1 MVTRKENNA
10 PCSKNFTNKTCW
22 YSFTKQVVVIF
33 GGFSYNS
40 INVPKMLSHLVV
52 KTNNELIIWIITQFF
67 VVIVS
72 IGHELQAASRLH
84 TVYNNIFWEF

>member
-1 MVTRKENNA
+1 MNIFLAKKKRSEKITKIIMVTRKENNA

-52 KTNNELIIWIITQFF
+52 KTNNELII
-67 VVIVS
+67 
-72 IGHELQAASRLH
+72 
-84 TVYNNIFWEF
+84 